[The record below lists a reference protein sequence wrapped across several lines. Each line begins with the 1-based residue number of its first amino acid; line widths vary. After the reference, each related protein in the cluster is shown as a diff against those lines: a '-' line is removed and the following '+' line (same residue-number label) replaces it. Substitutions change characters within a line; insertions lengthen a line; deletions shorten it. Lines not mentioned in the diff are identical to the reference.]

1 MRIGQKLQ
9 RFGEKETIGQK
20 NSYSEHNTLLLQY
33 ARFTKCLP
41 LLELLQSPI
50 SKFIIETTNSIFLVD
65 FILGYNVLD
74 RLSIT
79 RPSINK
85 L

>member
-33 ARFTKCLP
+33 ARLTKCLP
-41 LLELLQSPI
+41 LLELLQSLI

>member
-33 ARFTKCLP
+33 AGLTKCLP